1 MTSVVLLIP
10 SSRSVLTVEH
20 AERSESDSCMKDKRH
35 RLVNSSGHAAEC
47 CVGVF
52 FHTVVD
58 QDALNMMWISSV
70 DPFLIC

>member
-1 MTSVVLLIP
+1 MVLLIP

-20 AERSESDSCMKDKRH
+20 AKRSESDSCMKDKRD
-35 RLVNSSGHAAEC
+35 SSGHAAER

-58 QDALNMMWISSV
+58 QDALNMM
-70 DPFLIC
+70 